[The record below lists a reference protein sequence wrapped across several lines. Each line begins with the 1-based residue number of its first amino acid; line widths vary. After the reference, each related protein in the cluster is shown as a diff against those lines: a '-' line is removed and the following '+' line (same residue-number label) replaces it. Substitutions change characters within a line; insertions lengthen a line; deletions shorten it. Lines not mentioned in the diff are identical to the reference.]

1 MKFMLFLLPTIPA
14 ASLEERRRLR
24 PIGRNTER
32 YQQMLEEVRRL
43 AVLAEE
49 AGFDVLAMTEHHF
62 HSEGLEASVNPLML
76 FVDLAA
82 RTKRLKFAP
91 LGLVLP
97 AWDPVRCAE
106 ELAMVDQ
113 LTQGRLWAGFARG
126 YQDRWVNVLG
136 QHYHVTGA
144 PMDGSYIDMHNRR
157 VFEEVYKIIKLV
169 WTQDAV
175 EYSSEYYQI
184 PFPYE
189 EGIRRWPVA
198 EFTREYGAPG
208 EVDEQGVIRRVCVI
222 PRPYQE
228 PHPPVFQPFSV
239 SEATI
244 RFTAREGITPWILVS
259 YPPEFRRL
267 CQVYREVAAEH
278 GRELRLGQCV
288 GAFRAVHLGR
298 TEEEAVELLRKTH
311 YEVSWLAWF
320 SGFGFWETL
329 RTPEDD
335 IKYPRQPNYTPL
347 PREEMTVE
355 RMRRVK
361 YALAGTPDQVKRE
374 VEELHRVYGND
385 GELEWFGW
393 FFDQGLMPWAEQER
407 QVELFAKHIISEFKD

>member
-1 MKFMLFLLPTIPA
+1 MKFMLFVLPTIPA
-14 ASLEERRRLR
+14 STLEERRRLR

-32 YQQMLEEVRRL
+32 YQQMLEEIRKL
-43 AVLAEE
+43 AILADE

-62 HSEGLEASVNPLML
+62 HSEGLEASVNPLLL

-82 RTKRLKFAP
+82 RTKRIKFAP

-97 AWDPVRCAE
+97 SWDPIRCAE
-106 ELAMVDQ
+106 ELAIVDQ
-113 LTQGRLWAGFARG
+113 LTNGRLWAGFARG

-144 PMDGSYIDMHNRR
+144 PMDGSYIDLHNRR

-169 WTQDAV
+169 WTSDAV
-175 EYSSEYYQI
+175 SYSSEYYQI

-198 EFTREYGAPG
+198 DFTREYGAPG
-208 EVDEQGVIRRVCVI
+208 EVDERGVIRKVCVI

-228 PHPPVFQPFSV
+228 PHPPIFQPFSV

-244 RFTAREGITPWILVS
+244 RFTAREGIVPWILIS
-259 YPPEFRRL
+259 FPPEFRRL
-267 CQVYREVAAEH
+267 CQVYQEVAAET
-278 GRELRLGQCV
+278 GRELRLGENV
-288 GAFRAVHLGR
+288 GAFRAVHLGE
-298 TEEEAVELLRKTH
+298 TEDEAVDLLRRTH
-311 YEVSWLAWF
+311 YEVGWKSWF
-320 SGFGFWETL
+320 SGFGFWEAL

-335 IKYPRQPNYTPL
+335 LKYPRQPSYTPL
-347 PREEMTVE
+347 PPEEMTVD
-355 RMRRVK
+355 RMRKVK

-374 VEELHRVYGND
+374 IAELHRVYD
-385 GELEWFGW
+385 QGELEWFGW
-393 FFDQGLMPWAEQER
+393 FFDQGLMPWSEQER
-407 QVELFAKHIISEFKD
+407 QIVLFAKHIIPEFKN

>member
-82 RTKRLKFAP
+82 RTKRIKFAP

-106 ELAMVDQ
+106 ELAIVDQ
-113 LTQGRLWAGFARG
+113 LTRGRLWAGFARG

-169 WTQDAV
+169 WTRDAV
-175 EYSSEYYQI
+175 EYS
-184 PFPYE
+184 
-189 EGIRRWPVA
+189 RR
-198 EFTREYGAPG
+198 
-208 EVDEQGVIRRVCVI
+208 
-222 PRPYQE
+222 
-228 PHPPVFQPFSV
+228 
-239 SEATI
+239 
-244 RFTAREGITPWILVS
+244 ILPDTV
-259 YPPEFRRL
+259 PLR
-267 CQVYREVAAEH
+267 
-278 GRELRLGQCV
+278 GRD
-288 GAFRAVHLGR
+288 
-298 TEEEAVELLRKTH
+298 
-311 YEVSWLAWF
+311 S
-320 SGFGFWETL
+320 
-329 RTPEDD
+329 
-335 IKYPRQPNYTPL
+335 
-347 PREEMTVE
+347 
-355 RMRRVK
+355 
-361 YALAGTPDQVKRE
+361 ALAGGRIHPGVRRTR
-374 VEELHRVYGND
+374 RG
-385 GELEWFGW
+385 G
-393 FFDQGLMPWAEQER
+393 
-407 QVELFAKHIISEFKD
+407 

>member
-1 MKFMLFLLPTIPA
+1 M
-14 ASLEERRRLR
+14 
-24 PIGRNTER
+24 
-32 YQQMLEEVRRL
+32 
-43 AVLAEE
+43 
-49 AGFDVLAMTEHHF
+49 
-62 HSEGLEASVNPLML
+62 
-76 FVDLAA
+76 
-82 RTKRLKFAP
+82 
-91 LGLVLP
+91 
-97 AWDPVRCAE
+97 
-106 ELAMVDQ
+106 
-113 LTQGRLWAGFARG
+113 
-126 YQDRWVNVLG
+126 
-136 QHYHVTGA
+136 
-144 PMDGSYIDMHNRR
+144 
-157 VFEEVYKIIKLV
+157 
-169 WTQDAV
+169 
-175 EYSSEYYQI
+175 
-184 PFPYE
+184 
-189 EGIRRWPVA
+189 A
-198 EFTREYGAPG
+198 EFTREYGGPG

-228 PHPPVFQPFSV
+228 PHPPIFQPFSV

-244 RFTAREGITPWILVS
+244 RFTAREGITPWILIS

-267 CQVYREVAAEH
+267 CEVYREVAAEH
-278 GRELRLGQCV
+278 GRQLRLGQSV

-311 YEVSWLAWF
+311 YEVGWLAWF
-320 SGFGFWETL
+320 SGFGFWEAL

-335 IKYPRQPNYTPL
+335 VKYPRQPNYTPL